1 MTKIINLKLLVI
13 LILILINNKSF
24 SVNSNFVIA
33 TVDREPI
40 TYLDLI
46 EKSKLKYYLNNKD
59 NKFHNLK
66 KYFGL
71 SVDKNI
77 KDIISLTYDQRF
89 IRRKKVKS
97 DNGIEF
103 LVNLPETKSLNP
115 GQAFE
120 LDNLDLIKV
129 LAKVEDLL
137 EIKGNNLMQ
146 LIWHIGNRH
155 IPCQIEK
162 DRVLIQFDKVIGD
175 MILRLGGKIN
185 QVKES
190 FNPEGGAYGMGRTHG
205 HKH

>member
-1 MTKIINLKLLVI
+1 MLNCFNII
-13 LILILINNKSF
+13 
-24 SVNSNFVIA
+24 
-33 TVDREPI
+33 DQ
-40 TYLDLI
+40 TY
-46 EKSKLKYYLNNKD
+46 N
-59 NKFHNLK
+59 
-66 KYFGL
+66 
-71 SVDKNI
+71 KNI

-103 LVNLPETKSLNP
+103 LVNLPETKSLKP

-129 LAKVEDLL
+129 LAKVEVLL

-146 LIWHIGNRH
+146 LLWHIGNRH

-175 MILRLGGKIN
+175 MILRLGGKIH
-185 QVKES
+185 QVKEA

>member
-1 MTKIINLKLLVI
+1 MLDCFNII
-13 LILILINNKSF
+13 
-24 SVNSNFVIA
+24 
-33 TVDREPI
+33 DQ
-40 TYLDLI
+40 TY
-46 EKSKLKYYLNNKD
+46 NR
-59 NKFHNLK
+59 
-66 KYFGL
+66 
-71 SVDKNI
+71 NI

-115 GQAFE
+115 GRAFE

-175 MILRLGGKIN
+175 MILRLGGKIH
-185 QVKES
+185 QVKEA